1 MRGSRHG
8 TNGPCSG
15 PESVYVLILACWLTS
30 SPRVLLKAA
39 SLIKSIFQIGFS
51 IMASVPGSDKVYP
64 LLGRPQD
71 SLSLDT
77 NAEFVLPSEDE
88 LRQS

>member
-1 MRGSRHG
+1 MRGNRHG
-8 TNGPCSG
+8 TNGPCFG
-15 PESVYVLILACWLTS
+15 PESVYVLILACLLTS
-30 SPRVLLKAA
+30 SPRVLLKVGW
-39 SLIKSIFQIGFS
+39 LIESICQIGFS

-77 NAEFVLPSEDE
+77 NAESVLPS
-88 LRQS
+88 

>member
-15 PESVYVLILACWLTS
+15 PESVYVLILACLLL
-30 SPRVLLKAA
+30 VLRKAGW
-39 SLIKSIFQIGFS
+39 LIKSIFQIGFS

-64 LLGRPQD
+64 LLGRPHD

-77 NAEFVLPSEDE
+77 NAEFVLPS
-88 LRQS
+88 